1 MKTNLKKVLA
11 TLWLVSIVAMNS
23 AYAATTFTGSVTGGT
38 GNNDVIWD
46 DTYNGTGNATGSTT
60 VVVSANVAPILTMAM
75 STGSINFGTLTL
87 GDNNQSLSF
96 STATNAEGGVNVAVA
111 SNWLQSATKYI
122 GTYGA
127 TATGVTTG
135 NDFYKISSTSTATT
149 KTVLGEANVADTQN
163 VFTATDVANSNQT
176 TTVNLKATIDA
187 QTEADNYGD
196 TLTFTVT
203 ANF

>member
-1 MKTNLKKVLA
+1 MKKVLA
-11 TLWLVSIVAMNS
+11 TLGLVSIVAMNS
-23 AYAATTFTGSVTGGT
+23 AYAATITGNVTGGT
-38 GNNDVIWD
+38 TNNDVIWD
-46 DTYNGTGNATGSTT
+46 GTYNGTNNATGSTT
-60 VVVSANVAPILTMAM
+60 VLVTAEVAPILTMAI
-75 STGSINFGTLTL
+75 STGAINFGTLTL

-111 SNWLQSATKYI
+111 SNGLQSATKYI

-127 TATGVTTG
+127 TATGMTTG

-149 KTVLGEANVADTQN
+149 KTVLAETDVANTQN
-163 VFTATDVANSNQT
+163 VFTATDVANSNQV

-203 ANF
+203 GNF